1 MPAAPKIIATRQTSV
16 EAENFLKTFIE
27 WSKAS
32 DNNKSDAVP
41 KKKPTIAELKK
52 TLREHGPSWKD
63 WKYAVI
69 IKVPV
74 VKGKEK
80 KEVKIFS
87 DINLIQAFIFKKNLK
102 KVKCIT
108 ELALEKGQDF
118 LDDLLKDKT
127 ECLDLDGRT
136 LPSNFSWIC
145 NATTIHLATFWHVE
159 SLAHF
164 LEISP
169 HLKDIKT
176 EFCKATPLHVAASCD
191 DETVAASLLIR
202 KGADANARMTNHQT
216 PLHIAA
222 QGGFINT
229 VITLL
234 FEGNADAMALN
245 MAKSKLKYLICYF
258 AL

>member
-1 MPAAPKIIATRQTSV
+1 M
-16 EAENFLKTFIE
+16 
-27 WSKAS
+27 
-32 DNNKSDAVP
+32 
-41 KKKPTIAELKK
+41 
-52 TLREHGPSWKD
+52 
-63 WKYAVI
+63 
-69 IKVPV
+69 
-74 VKGKEK
+74 
-80 KEVKIFS
+80 
-87 DINLIQAFIFKKNLK
+87 K

-118 LDDLLKDKT
+118 LDNLLKDKT

-136 LPSNFSWIC
+136 LAPNLSWIC

-202 KGADANARMTNHQT
+202 KGADANARMANHQT

-234 FEGNADAMALN
+234 FEGNADVMTSN
-245 MAKSKLKYLICYF
+245 MDKSKLKL
-258 AL
+258 